1 MTGSRF
7 TRTPAARSPS
17 ANWAI
22 GSFSIAAVVAII
34 IPNQAKRSDHKDT
47 CPFGGLGAVR
57 VLRRGGPLAKDLPSC
72 LHAVPPSGRY
82 GKSGMRTRQR
92 HRKRSRPHYVLAIKS
107 RIRSHRSLNLYGF
120 RRKRPPVGNA
130 SGRAADPI
138 ITWSHGHLWR
148 AREAS
153 SRPFIGPGMLMS
165 VNKASTPLLLRQ
177 SIWSASSAWAASKTS
192 KPSSVRISTTTVRS
206 SSSSSAT
213 MIRGA

>member
-1 MTGSRF
+1 MRGSRPSSPYRNRPVHQAYPLRRRGGSCRPMTGSRF

-82 GKSGMRTRQR
+82 GKSGMRTGSDIESDRGR
-92 HRKRSRPHYVLAIKS
+92 ITFSRSSPAFVHTGRSICMALGENGLRSATHRAGLL
-107 RIRSHRSLNLYGF
+107 IRSSPG
-120 RRKRPPVGNA
+120 A
-130 SGRAADPI
+130 TAISGVRGKLALD
-138 ITWSHGHLWR
+138 H
-148 AREAS
+148 
-153 SRPFIGPGMLMS
+153 
-165 VNKASTPLLLRQ
+165 
-177 SIWSASSAWAASKTS
+177 
-192 KPSSVRISTTTVRS
+192 SSVP
-206 SSSSSAT
+206 AC
-213 MIRGA
+213 